1 MGILGLAYTPSI
13 YQPLFGFMRFIF
25 LAWRLLYDYAFYDAM
40 AVLSSLSFTL
50 HIQRAWSRAWTNFF
64 WVGHG
69 TLNILVAGL
78 AAFGVNGTGAD
89 TMGSTGC

>member
-13 YQPLFGFMRFIF
+13 YQPLFGFMGFIF

-50 HIQRAWSRAWTNFF
+50 HIQRAWSRAWNLFL
-64 WVGHG
+64 GG
-69 TLNILVAGL
+69 TWNLEYAGSW
-78 AAFGVNGTGAD
+78 FG
-89 TMGSTGC
+89 CLWC